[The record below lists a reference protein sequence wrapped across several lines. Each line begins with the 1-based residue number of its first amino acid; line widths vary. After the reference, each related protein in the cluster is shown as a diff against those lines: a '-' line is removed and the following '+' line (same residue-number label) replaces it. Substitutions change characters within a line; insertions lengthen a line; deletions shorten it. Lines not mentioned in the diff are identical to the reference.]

1 MQHPWWF
8 PVKDLTRHVL
18 VYSIALVLFTL
29 AAVLESGLTAAAE
42 RLVISKFTFRLLVF
56 LEYAVV
62 IGDAIF
68 VVIFLIRDIWH
79 GLKRALR

>member
-42 RLVISKFTFRLLVF
+42 RLVISKFTFRVLVF

-79 GLKRALR
+79 GLTRALR